1 MRMLSVAVLVGS
13 LAWTGCGGQ
22 RTISAR
28 AGVPAAPASGFEQE
42 FIQNRIAHQ
51 QAVVE
56 MARTCIQKTE
66 RIELREF
73 CREFLVH
80 EQSEMD
86 RIEVWS
92 NTWYPAD
99 AGRPPAK
106 EKISRGYQNF
116 QDAIRSK
123 SGPAF
128 DEALLRA
135 IRLHHNEGLSESVTC
150 TGGSV
155 HDELKLYCQKAQS
168 EQELEIKQ
176 MNAWVC
182 QWFKDCIAR

>member
-13 LAWTGCGGQ
+13 LASTGCVGQ

-106 EKISRGYQNF
+106 EKLTRGYQNF

-155 HDELKLYCQKAQS
+155 HDELS
-168 EQELEIKQ
+168 
-176 MNAWVC
+176 
-182 QWFKDCIAR
+182 FIARRPNQNRNWRSSK